1 MSKYIIQLIKLDKK
15 KRIFFFL
22 LFIFASSILE
32 SFTIAI
38 LLPILTVIF
47 NGKNTLLDNL
57 FVKNIELIITYLNSF
72 SEKEIIIHSLIFLII
87 IFFIKNSF
95 LIYFSWY
102 KETYNTS
109 LKNYLATKL
118 FKSHLQSKYQNF
130 YRSNS
135 ADYTSM
141 ILNQSPILVD
151 GLTSFLFLL
160 NEAFIFIIIF
170 LFLSIFEST
179 AAFLGLLIL
188 ILFSIPL
195 YLYTKNNLTIYSDSH
210 IKHDQKQIK
219 NLNEGFLMFKFIKI
233 HKLENFFVNY
243 FSENNKKYNEA
254 VKFIVFISS
263 LPRFIYELF
272 IMLFVA
278 IVSLILVLKNYNL
291 SSFIPLLGVFLIVIL
306 RLIPSFSK
314 ILSSIQKIKTAI
326 PSLNSIKGY
335 LHDSNNKPSNTKDYI
350 KFESIRLS
358 NILINFNG
366 QNILKKIN
374 LEINKGDKIL
384 IEGVSGAGKTTL
396 INIIIGLI
404 NFNAGKIFVNKINF
418 KGKEVFNYIKF
429 GYVPQLNFLIDGS
442 IKDNIVLEKNY
453 EKNIFKKIIKICS
466 LETFITNLPNKEK
479 TNIGENGFKIS
490 GGQKQRIC
498 IARVLLERPDIL
510 ILDEATNA
518 IDIKTEKKLIHSIN
532 NEFKELT
539 LIMITHRNLDKKI
552 FSKFITVKNQN
563 LIVRENISYVK
574 K

>member
-1 MSKYIIQLIKLDKK
+1 MFKYIIQLIKLDKK
-15 KRIFFFL
+15 KKIFFFL
-22 LFIFASSILE
+22 LFIFVSSILE

-38 LLPILTVIF
+38 LLPILTIIF
-47 NGKNTLLDNL
+47 NGKNILLDNL
-57 FVKNIELIITYLNSF
+57 FVKKIEYLIIYLNNF
-72 SEKEIIIHSLIFLII
+72 SEREIIIHSLIFLII
-87 IFFIKNSF
+87 IFFIKNLF

-109 LKNYLATKL
+109 LKNDLATKL
-118 FKSHLQSKYQNF
+118 FKSHLQNRYQNF
-130 YRSNS
+130 YRNNS

-141 ILNQSPILVD
+141 ILNQSPIVAD

-170 LFLSIFEST
+170 LFLSFFESA

-195 YLYTKNNLTIYSDSH
+195 YLYTKKNLSIYSASH

-243 FSENNKKYNEA
+243 FSDNNKKYNQA

-263 LPRFIYELF
+263 LPRFIYEFF

-291 SSFIPLLGVFLIVIL
+291 SSFIPLLGVFLIIIL
-306 RLIPSFSK
+306 RLVPSFSK
-314 ILSSIQKIKTAI
+314 ILNSIQKIKTAI
-326 PSLNSIKGY
+326 PSLNSIKRY
-335 LHDSNNKPSNTKDYI
+335 LHDSNKKLSKTRDYI
-350 KFESIRLS
+350 NFESIRLN
-358 NILINFNG
+358 NILINFNR

-384 IEGVSGAGKTTL
+384 IEGESGTGKTTL
-396 INIIIGLI
+396 INVIIGLI
-404 NFNAGKIFVNKINF
+404 NFNAGKIFVNKKNF
-418 KGKEVFNYIKF
+418 RGKEVFNFIKF

-442 IKDNIVLEKNY
+442 IEDNIMLEKNC
-453 EKNIFKKIIKICS
+453 EKNIFKKVVKICL
-466 LETFITNLPNKEK
+466 LENFIASLPNKEK
-479 TNIGENGFKIS
+479 SNIGENGFKIS
-490 GGQKQRIC
+490 GGQKQKIC
-498 IARVLLERPDIL
+498 IARVLLETPDVL

-518 IDIKTEKKLIHSIN
+518 VDTKSEDRKS
-532 NEFKELT
+532 
-539 LIMITHRNLDKKI
+539 
-552 FSKFITVKNQN
+552 V
-563 LIVRENISYVK
+563 V
-574 K
+574 